1 MIKIYYLK
9 NMFSKSCIQLLEVV
23 LSSNQHIIIH
33 KISLGEAIL
42 DIDDN
47 PETENKLLKLF
58 KKCGF
63 ELVKDSDDKIVE
75 RTKQAA
81 IELIF
86 YSYNT
91 NSLIRNSEYISQK
104 LQLPY
109 EKIAKLFKKKTKTT
123 LEKFIIA
130 LKIEK
135 AKEMLVSNEFSVSEI
150 AYMLDYSSVHYLSNQ
165 FKKTTGI
172 TISDFKKNPT
182 KYRVAIED
190 LID

>member
-1 MIKIYYLK
+1 MLKIFHLK

-23 LSSNQHIIIH
+23 LSAQQNITIH
-33 KISLGEAIL
+33 KISLGEVVL
-42 DIDDN
+42 ELKN
-47 PETENKLLKLF
+47 HEETEPQLIKLF
-58 KKCGF
+58 KKHGF
-63 ELVKDSDDKIVE
+63 EPIQNSDEKIVE
-75 RTKQAA
+75 LTKQAA

-109 EKIAKLFKKKTKTT
+109 EKIAKLFKKQTKST
-123 LEKFIIA
+123 LEKYIIA

-135 AKEMLVSNEFSVSEI
+135 AKEMLISNEFSVSEI

-165 FKKTTGI
+165 FKKTTGV
-172 TISDFKKNPT
+172 TISQFKLNPS
-182 KYRVAIED
+182 KFRIAIED
-190 LID
+190 L

>member
-1 MIKIYYLK
+1 
-9 NMFSKSCIQLLEVV
+9 MFSKSCIQLLEVV

-47 PETENKLLKLF
+47 PETENKLIKLF
-58 KKCGF
+58 KQYGF

-190 LID
+190 LIN